1 MGVHKGLAYF
11 AVIDQFE
18 NAYDVSV
25 NHFLYETTF
34 WKSTHLILLP
44 LKHFGVLSERCG
56 DPKPGTVSMLF
67 GTARYSDRIYLAAE
81 ICNLVF
87 YKIKNYSLL

>member
-44 LKHFGVLSERCG
+44 LKHFDALSKRCG

-67 GTARYSDRIYLAAE
+67 GTARYTYGT
-81 ICNLVF
+81 
-87 YKIKNYSLL
+87 YT